1 MIPMDKYTVGIA
13 RCENYERGEVSE
25 ALGLAVSRA
34 GGLPETSSE
43 AALIKTNML
52 SPVPPDGAVTTHPEV
67 LRALSIALINTGKSV
82 KIADNPGYIFTNA
95 EKLCE
100 VTGVTEAA
108 RSVGGVETGLLS
120 AHGARTIK
128 RDSFVSLKEARIWSD
143 YLDAGYVVNA
153 AKLKT
158 HVETEI
164 SSCVKN
170 IFGTADTDTRK
181 RAHGSR
187 SETLLAEA
195 IVDLF
200 TIRPPEFNVLDAVI
214 SMEGDGPSHGRPR
227 HTGWI
232 LAGRNALSVDWAA
245 AAIMCYDD
253 PLKIPLIKAAV
264 KRNIGPRDKSEIDLV
279 GADWGDLP
287 SRGFKKSSSAMR
299 ILPTFIRGFAHR
311 FVSLSPRLSEKQCV
325 KCGICARVCPVDA
338 IKCEAASY
346 PKIDARLC
354 VKCLCCHEMCPTGAM
369 MVHKNFI
376 AAIASKMRGE

>member
-1 MIPMDKYTVGIA
+1 MDNKYTVGIA
-13 RCENYERGEVSE
+13 RCESYERGEVSAAAE
-25 ALGLAVSRA
+25 LAVARA
-34 GGLPETSSE
+34 GGLPETPSE

-52 SPVPPDGAVTTHPEV
+52 SPAPPDCAVTTHPEV
-67 LRALSIALINTGKSV
+67 LRSLSLALINMGKSV

-100 VTGVTEAA
+100 VTGVTAIA
-108 RSVGGVETGLLS
+108 QSIGGVEAGLLS
-120 AHGARTIK
+120 ARGARTVRK
-128 RDSFVSLKEARIWSD
+128 DSFVSLKEARIWSD
-143 YLDAGYVVNA
+143 YLDAGYVINA

-181 RAHGSR
+181 RAHSST

-200 TIRPPEFNVLDAVI
+200 TIRPPEFNVLDAII
-214 SMEGDGPSHGRPR
+214 SMEGDGPSHGKPR

-232 LAGRNALSVDWAA
+232 LAGRNALSIDWAA
-245 AAIMCYDD
+245 ATIMCYDD

-264 KRNIGPRDKSEIDLV
+264 KRNIGPRDISEIDLV
-279 GADWGDLP
+279 GADWSDLP

-311 FVSLSPRLSEKQCV
+311 FISLTPRLIEKQCV

-338 IKCEAASY
+338 IKCDPASY
-346 PKIDARLC
+346 PKIDASLC
-354 VKCLCCHEMCPTGAM
+354 VKCLCCHEMCPAGAM
-369 MVHKNFI
+369 TAHKNFI
-376 AAIASKMRGE
+376 ASIASRMRGE